1 MFNNCIIL
9 ASDHSGLEL
18 KNKLCDYIK
27 LNIKDYEIIDVGPYY
42 YDKDDDYPDF
52 IKKANSEVIKRKG
65 LGIYCCASGIGVSMV
80 ANRNREIRAVN
91 AYIKEHAL
99 FARLHEDANVL
110 CFGQK
115 YVDFDFAIEALK
127 IFMTTKFDG
136 GSHLRR
142 INKY

>member
-1 MFNNCIIL
+1 MFNNYIIL

-52 IKKANSEVIKRKG
+52 VKKANDEVIKRKG

-80 ANRNREIRAVN
+80 ANRNSGIRAVN
-91 AYIKEHAL
+91 ASIKEHAL

-115 YVDFDFAIEALK
+115 YIDFDFAIEALK
-127 IFMTTKFDG
+127 VFMTTKFEG
-136 GSHLRR
+136 GRHLRR
-142 INKY
+142 INKH

>member
-1 MFNNCIIL
+1 MATIRIHICLIIL
-9 ASDHSGLEL
+9 VIFNSCER
-18 KNKLCDYIK
+18 
-27 LNIKDYEIIDVGPYY
+27 
-42 YDKDDDYPDF
+42 
-52 IKKANSEVIKRKG
+52 NSEVIKRKE

-91 AYIKEHAL
+91 ACIKEHAL
-99 FARLHEDANVL
+99 FARLHEEANVL
-110 CFGQK
+110 CLGQK

-136 GSHLRR
+136 GRHLRR

>member
-1 MFNNCIIL
+1 MFNNYIIL

-18 KNKLCDYIK
+18 KNKLCYYIK

-52 IKKANSEVIKRKG
+52 VKKANNEVIKRKG

-91 AYIKEHAL
+91 ACIKEHAL

-136 GSHLRR
+136 GRHLRR

>member
-1 MFNNCIIL
+1 MFNNYIIL

-18 KNKLCDYIK
+18 KNKLSDYIK
-27 LNIKDYEIIDVGPYY
+27 SNIKDYEIIDVGPYC

-52 IKKANSEVIKRKG
+52 VKKANREVIKRKG

-80 ANRNREIRAVN
+80 ANRDTGIRAVN
-91 AYIKEHAL
+91 AYIKDHAL
-99 FARLHEDANVL
+99 FARLHENANVL

-115 YVDFDFAIEALK
+115 YVDFDFVIDALK
-127 IFMTTKFDG
+127 VFMTTEFDG
-136 GSHLRR
+136 GRHLRR

>member
-52 IKKANSEVIKRKG
+52 IKKAN
-65 LGIYCCASGIGVSMV
+65 
-80 ANRNREIRAVN
+80 RNREIRMVN
-91 AYIKEHAL
+91 VCIKEQAL
-99 FARLHEDANVL
+99 FAHLQEDANVL

-115 YVDFDFAIEALK
+115 YVNFDFAIEALK
-127 IFMTTKFDG
+127 IFMTTKFDSG
-136 GSHLRR
+136 RHLRR

>member
-1 MFNNCIIL
+1 MFNNYIIL

-91 AYIKEHAL
+91 ACIKEHAL
-99 FARLHEDANVL
+99 FARLHEEANVL
-110 CFGQK
+110 CLGQK

-136 GSHLRR
+136 GRHLRR

>member
-1 MFNNCIIL
+1 MFNNCIVL

-27 LNIKDYEIIDVGPYY
+27 LNIN

-91 AYIKEHAL
+91 ACIKEHAL

-115 YVDFDFAIEALK
+115 YVNFDFAIEALK

-136 GSHLRR
+136 GRHLRR

>member
-1 MFNNCIIL
+1 MFNNYIIL

-52 IKKANSEVIKRKG
+52 VKKANDEVIKRKG

-80 ANRNREIRAVN
+80 ANRNSGIRAVN
-91 AYIKEHAL
+91 ASIKEHAL

-115 YVDFDFAIEALK
+115 YIDFDFAIEALK
-127 IFMTTKFDG
+127 VFMTTKFEG
-136 GSHLRR
+136 GRHLRR
-142 INKY
+142 IDKY

>member
-1 MFNNCIIL
+1 MFNNYIIL

-27 LNIKDYEIIDVGPYY
+27 LNIKDYEIIDVEPYY

-52 IKKANSEVIKRKG
+52 VKKANDEVIKRKG

-80 ANRNREIRAVN
+80 ANRNSGIRAVN
-91 AYIKEHAL
+91 ASIKEHAL

-115 YVDFDFAIEALK
+115 YIDFDFAIEALK
-127 IFMTTKFDG
+127 VFMTTKFEG
-136 GSHLRR
+136 GRHLRR

>member
-80 ANRNREIRAVN
+80 ANRNRKIRAVN

-136 GSHLRR
+136 GRHLRR

>member
-42 YDKDDDYPDF
+42 YDKADDYPDF

-91 AYIKEHAL
+91 AYIKEQAL

-136 GSHLRR
+136 GRHLRR

>member
-1 MFNNCIIL
+1 MFNNYIIL

-136 GSHLRR
+136 GRHLRR

>member
-9 ASDHSGLEL
+9 ASDYSGLEL
-18 KNKLCDYIK
+18 KNKLCDYIE

-65 LGIYCCASGIGVSMV
+65 LGIYCCSSGIGASMV
-80 ANRNREIRAVN
+80 VNRNREIRAVN
-91 AYIKEHAL
+91 ACIKEHAL
-99 FARLHEDANVL
+99 FTRLYEDTNVL

-115 YVDFDFAIEALK
+115 YIDFDFAIETLK
-127 IFMTTKFDG
+127 IFMTSKFDG
-136 GSHLRR
+136 GRHLRR

>member
-1 MFNNCIIL
+1 MFNNYIIL

-52 IKKANSEVIKRKG
+52 VKKANDEVIKRKG

-80 ANRNREIRAVN
+80 ANRNSGIRAVN
-91 AYIKEHAL
+91 ASIKEHVL

-115 YVDFDFAIEALK
+115 YIDFDFAIEALK
-127 IFMTTKFDG
+127 VFMTTKFEG
-136 GSHLRR
+136 GRHLRR

>member
-1 MFNNCIIL
+1 MFNNYIIL

-52 IKKANSEVIKRKG
+52 VKKANNEVIKRKG

-91 AYIKEHAL
+91 ACIKELAL

-136 GSHLRR
+136 GRHLRR

>member
-1 MFNNCIIL
+1 MFNNYIIL

-52 IKKANSEVIKRKG
+52 VKKANNEVIKRKG
-65 LGIYCCASGIGVSMV
+65 VGIYCCASGIGVSMV
-80 ANRNREIRAVN
+80 ANRNSGIRAVN
-91 AYIKEHAL
+91 ASIKEHAL

-115 YVDFDFAIEALK
+115 YIDFDFAIEALK
-127 IFMTTKFDG
+127 VFMTTKFEG
-136 GSHLRR
+136 GRHLRR

>member
-1 MFNNCIIL
+1 MFNNYIIL

-42 YDKDDDYPDF
+42 YDKDDDYHDF
-52 IKKANSEVIKRKG
+52 VNKANNEVIKRKG

-91 AYIKEHAL
+91 ACIKEHAL

-136 GSHLRR
+136 GRHLRR